1 MKNLQTYHDWQID
14 NEVNEFL
21 KIESKRIESFLKDI
35 KSKVK
40 DARLVKTIED
50 TVNMAIV
57 DPYNNF
63 SKIMRDLKTVHQN
76 NREVLSV
83 INQYT

>member
-1 MKNLQTYHDWQID
+1 MKNLQTYHDWQTD

-21 KIESKRIESFLKDI
+21 KIENKKIESFLKDI

-40 DARLVKTIED
+40 DSRLIKSIED

-63 SKIMRDLKTVHQN
+63 SKIMRDLKITYRN
-76 NREVLSV
+76 NNEVLSV